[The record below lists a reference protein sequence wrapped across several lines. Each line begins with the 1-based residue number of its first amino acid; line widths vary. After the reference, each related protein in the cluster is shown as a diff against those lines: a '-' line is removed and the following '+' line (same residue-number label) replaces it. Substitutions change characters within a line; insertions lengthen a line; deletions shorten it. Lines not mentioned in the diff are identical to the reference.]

1 MAATRGAQFV
11 AVRVVPVAAGV
22 DCVPLDAEGTVV
34 VVVDFAAIRLARRLL
49 TRASLVGLG
58 PAAAAAVAVVLAR
71 LGSIVEL
78 MENKGGRTFVVSSKL
93 ARNAVT
99 AADVTG
105 MFALGNVPIVTRS
118 MRLSKADLMKVR
130 VLMRP

>member
-58 PAAAAAVAVVLAR
+58 PAAAAVAVVLAR

-78 MENKGGRTFVVSSKL
+78 MEIKGGRTFVVSSKL